1 MPDQFKGEKVAIIET
16 ARIVDRDNVNQRVN
30 LLAQKYNL
38 NGCLGDLNRVV
49 EKSCEIIDK
58 YQLPETF
65 LKDEIN
71 LGLLVG
77 CSQKLT
83 ENHEPLYRQRV
94 ENFVDCLVQPL
105 AAIGT
110 NKIEQNWGGSS
121 SGALKD
127 GESVDYARKHIEPEM
142 SEALR
147 KKIAPNIEECIV
159 VWGLRGYDLDIEVI
173 VVDENKYEFKK
184 QTGSAGFINVPDNK
198 EMLSA
203 EGIKM
208 VKIVLPKDSVLD
220 EDILAHELYHIRDRF
235 DMVRRGYGGRIFENI
250 DELHTEYSVG
260 NYGSNDERQEKNM
273 SAYFTLKEFWHKIVR
288 SSTLKTEML
297 ADRDQLFTTMIKEFG
312 FEGLVDFALLSAHS
326 SGNMAQF
333 ETMYK
338 HSERALVAMMI
349 AREKIQLRRDRDNVD
364 FDRLEKNLETIQKW
378 LSPQEKS
385 FRPHYR
391 KYFDLFP
398 NVYSK
403 ERVYLNY
410 SEEETSADFTEVRD
424 VVLDYP
430 KALAYF
436 ELQSTGELDKQDGD
450 EKILNLLGE
459 VPYKREKLDYDP
471 ETEIKP
477 YLSKDKEV
485 DEEDKLDG
493 IIDMYA
499 NLFYNLEG
507 IDFIFGL
514 VNEQTRGQILWQFF
528 EQLDQPIKFCLDS
541 GNPKFMQTFVK
552 GIYGYN
558 TPWELREYVAS
569 YVKETYPQ
577 LAEFV
582 DETRNKFVSKNT
594 RNTAY

>member
-1 MPDQFKGEKVAIIET
+1 MIDQSNGEIVAGSET
-16 ARIVDRDNVNQRVN
+16 IRVVDRDNVNQRVN
-30 LLAQKYNL
+30 LLVHKYNL

-58 YQLPETF
+58 YQLTETF
-65 LKDEIN
+65 LENEIN
-71 LGLLVG
+71 LVLLVG

-83 ENHEPLYRQRV
+83 ENQEPLYRQRV

-110 NKIEQNWGGSS
+110 NNIEQNWGGSS
-121 SGALKD
+121 SGTLND
-127 GESVDYARKHIEPEM
+127 GESVDYARKRIEPEM

-147 KKIAPNIEECIV
+147 KKIAPNIEECVV

-173 VVDENKYEFKK
+173 VADENKYEFKK
-184 QTGSAGFINVPDNK
+184 QTGGVGFINVPDDK
-198 EMLSA
+198 EMSST
-203 EGIKM
+203 EGTKM
-208 VKIVLPKDSVLD
+208 VKIVLPKDNVLE

-235 DMVRRGYGGRIFENI
+235 DMVRRGYGGRIFESV

-260 NYGSNDERQEKNM
+260 NYGSDDERQENNM
-273 SAYFTLKEFWHKIVR
+273 SSYFTLKEFWHKIVR
-288 SSTLKTEML
+288 SSTLNTEIL
-297 ADRDQLFTTMIKEFG
+297 VDRNELFTKMIKEFG
-312 FEGLVDFALLSAHS
+312 FEGLVDFAMLSAHS

-338 HSERALVAMMI
+338 HSERALMAMMV
-349 AREKIQLRRDRDNVD
+349 AREKIQLRRDGNID
-364 FDRLEKNLETIQKW
+364 FDELGKNLETIQKW
-378 LSPQEKS
+378 LLPQEKS
-385 FRPHYR
+385 FRPHYGN
-391 KYFDLFP
+391 YFNLFP

-410 SEEETSADFTEVRD
+410 GEEETSADFTEVKD

-436 ELQSTGELDKQDGD
+436 DLQATGELDKQDGD
-450 EKILNLLGE
+450 EKLTNLLGG

-493 IIDMYA
+493 INDMYV
-499 NLFYNLEG
+499 NLFNNLEG
-507 IDFIFGL
+507 VDFIFGL
-514 VNEQTRGQILWQFF
+514 SNEQTRGQILWQFF
-528 EQLDQPIKFCLDS
+528 GQLDQSIKYCLDS
-541 GNPKFMQTFVK
+541 GNSKFMQTFVK

-582 DETRNKFVSKNT
+582 DETRKKFVSKNI